1 VEPVEGG
8 FVCNL
13 GDMLERMTAGRYRS
27 TPHRVRPPTGGLDR
41 LSCPFFFDPGWDVE
55 VGPLPLGDSPPPA
68 GDDTTDRWDRASV
81 HEWSGTYGD
90 YLTAKVAKVFPDL
103 A

>member
-1 VEPVEGG
+1 M
-8 FVCNL
+8 CNL

-27 TPHRVRPPTGGLDR
+27 TPHRVRPPTGGPDR

-55 VGPLPLGDSPPPA
+55 VGPLPLGDARRPPA
-68 GDDTTDRWDRASV
+68 ADADRTAGTAPASTSGPAPTATTSR
-81 HEWSGTYGD
+81 
-90 YLTAKVAKVFPDL
+90 AKVAKVFPDL